1 MSLRG
6 IFDGGGLRKQNGHWQ
21 SSNLNGVRP
30 EPEEGLFSIP
40 YQETTISHVRSAHN
54 DVGLWLQDTGNVN
67 AHHITLLPGHRYR
80 VTMRYFVRCEGES
93 GYTGN
98 YVSASSV
105 FQFGSGSSILNG
117 NGDELNAR
125 VGDPN
130 LIINPI
136 ILSRPGQTA
145 RITNINNYDTYST
158 DVHDTSGHKSYEATF
173 SYDIIPD
180 TVYECDYYILMNAT
194 TDFLDVDATGSA
206 WGGTV
211 SATVGLG
218 VAITRVS

>member
-21 SSNLNGVRP
+21 SSNPINVDPGGD
-30 EPEEGLFSIP
+30 ELFSID
-40 YQETTISHVRSAHN
+40 YQETVRTGTRTASN
-54 DVGLWLQDTGNVN
+54 DVSKWLQDTGNANV
-67 AHHITLLPGHRYR
+67 HHIKLLPGHRYR
-80 VTMRYFVRCEGES
+80 VTMEYYVKCEGQT

-98 YVSASSV
+98 FVAASSI
-105 FQFGSGSSILNG
+105 FQFGSGSTIVNG
-117 NGDELNAR
+117 NGEDINCAQ
-125 VGDPN
+125 GDPSKIVYP
-130 LIINPI
+130 L

-145 RITNINNYDTYST
+145 RITNVNNFDSYST
-158 DVHDTSGHKSYEATF
+158 DPYDTTGTKSYGATF
-173 SYDIIPD
+173 SYDIVPD
-180 TVYECDYYILMNAT
+180 TEYECDYYIEMNAT
-194 TDFLDVDATGSA
+194 TDFLQADATGSA